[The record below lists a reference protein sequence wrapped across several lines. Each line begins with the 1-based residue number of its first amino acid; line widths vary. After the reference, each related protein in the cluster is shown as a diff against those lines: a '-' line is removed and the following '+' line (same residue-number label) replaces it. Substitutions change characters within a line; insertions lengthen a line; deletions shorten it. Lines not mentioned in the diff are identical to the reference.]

1 MKLSFRLPF
10 PAHVSG
16 TATQRFITCSVILL
30 VFISDVTTV
39 GHILRHH
46 QQRDNSGLSTLSPLE
61 ELTWPHSDVKLPC
74 GILPASNHTSNWLQ
88 MKLKWLHN
96 GKSVDLG
103 HRYNL
108 NHNSGVL
115 VISNIRTDD
124 NGIWQCVNEKQVARA
139 INLVVLETPK
149 EPYLLIDGHRLDP
162 GNLFVPVKENMDL
175 SIECVVEGGN
185 PVPSL
190 HWLLFPGNNNNNNN
204 NNDDF
209 DNDENLASAVLQSN
223 DSYQE
228 KDVSR
233 SSAKIQRVLRAH
245 HNATV
250 ACVVTHVTLVNPLN
264 TSILLDVQYT
274 PSFGISR
281 VPGFGIPVREGI
293 PVSLKCD
300 VDSNPPSSPVWQKDD
315 SAPPVL
321 QTDDGY
327 LNFTSIRRNHSG
339 WYKCTSRHLLSEY
352 SSIGYFLNVRYNTEE
367 LESVRKELIEEED
380 RAGSVESVEVTVG
393 GEVQLECPSGPSTAI
408 PCWAKSTADNR
419 LEPVGPGSHL
429 RIEQVLYQEAG
440 EYKCIVGNKNKN
452 HEKLRVY
459 TVHLNVVG
467 GPVIYIENRTVV
479 VHEGDDTRLS
489 AEFCANPMANKVLWI
504 ANDRVIRPGTA
515 AGQLEAH
522 TVTQSTSSYCQVTA
536 LTIHSATPVH
546 SGEYNLIVGSG
557 KTLVEAT
564 VILSVTK
571 NSRNR
576 EPVQTSASRSVCSI
590 KFNYMLVIVLYL
602 VMSIRVHL
610 I

>member
-1 MKLSFRLPF
+1 MKSNFALRLY
-10 PAHVSG
+10 AHVFG
-16 TATQRFITCSVILL
+16 TIIKQYIICSIILL
-30 VFISDVTTV
+30 FFIDNAKAMA
-39 GHILRHH
+39 HILRHH
-46 QQRDNSGLSTLSPLE
+46 QQRDNTGLSTLSPLE
-61 ELTWPHSDVKLPC
+61 QLTWPHSDVKLPC
-74 GILPASNHTSNWLQ
+74 GILPVSNHSSNWLQ

-96 GKSVDLG
+96 GKNVDLG

-108 NHNSGVL
+108 NHNSGIL
-115 VISNIRTDD
+115 VISNIRVDD

-149 EPYLLIDGHRLDP
+149 EPYLLIDGRRLDP

-185 PVPSL
+185 PMPSL
-190 HWLLFPGNNNNNNN
+190 HWLLLPGNSNL
-204 NNDDF
+204 
-209 DNDENLASAVLQSN
+209 DNDENMSSGLLQSN

-228 KDVSR
+228 QDVSR

-245 HNATV
+245 HNATI

-264 TSILLDVQYT
+264 TTILLDVQYT

-281 VPGFGIPVREGI
+281 VPGFGIPIREGI

-327 LNFTSIRRNHSG
+327 LNFTSIKKNHSG

-367 LESVRKELIEEED
+367 LESVRKELIEED
-380 RAGSVESVEVTVG
+380 RVGSVESVEVTVG
-393 GEVQLECPSGPSTAI
+393 GEVQLECPSGPSATI
-408 PCWAKSTADNR
+408 PCWAKSTAEDQ
-419 LEPVGPGSHL
+419 LEPIGASRNLH
-429 RIEQVLYQEAG
+429 IEQVLYQEAG
-440 EYKCIVGNKNKN
+440 EYKCIVGSKNQN
-452 HEKLRVY
+452 HEKLRIY

-467 GPVIYIENRTVV
+467 GPIIYIENRTVV
-479 VHEGDDTRLS
+479 AHEGDDTRLS
-489 AEFCANPMANKVLWI
+489 AEFCANPMANKVFWI
-504 ANDRVIRPGTA
+504 IADDRVIRPGTTV
-515 AGQLEAH
+515 GQLAAH
-522 TVTQSTSSYCQVTA
+522 SITQSTSSYCQVTT
-536 LTIHSATPVH
+536 LTIKSVLPAH
-546 SGEYNLIVGSG
+546 SGEYSLIVGSG

-571 NSRNR
+571 SSRNK
-576 EPVQTSASRSVCSI
+576 EPIQTSSSYSVCSNMSNYYLII
-590 KFNYMLVIVLYL
+590 KLCLT
-602 VMSIRVHL
+602 MSIHMYFKHK
-610 I
+610 